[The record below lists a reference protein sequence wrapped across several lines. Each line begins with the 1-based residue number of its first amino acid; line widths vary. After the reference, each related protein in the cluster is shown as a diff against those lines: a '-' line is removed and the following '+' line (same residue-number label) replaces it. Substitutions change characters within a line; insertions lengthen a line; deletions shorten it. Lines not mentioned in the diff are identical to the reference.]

1 MWEEFLYYHVKVIMP
16 VSSDDTLNDS
26 EASALKDALQGKTLR
41 VYPTLMDSPEPVG
54 VREIQRKLDYSSVNV
69 AVHHLEKLC
78 KVGLAAK
85 DEHGRY
91 SVSRKVSVGIM
102 ELFVNVGRIRFPRLL
117 FYAAFFAA
125 MSVVYFATAPI
136 VLGRD
141 SMYVII
147 LATVGTALFGY
158 EAFKVWRQ
166 LS

>member
-1 MWEEFLYYHVKVIMP
+1 M
-16 VSSDDTLNDS
+16 SSDDTPS
-26 EASALKDALQGKTLR
+26 ESTDAALKGALQGKTLQ
-41 VYPTLMDSPEPVG
+41 VYLVLLDSPSPVG
-54 VREIQRKLDYSSVNV
+54 AREVQRRLDYSSVNV

-78 KVGLAAK
+78 RVGLAAK

-125 MSVVYFATAPI
+125 ISVFYFATSPLI
-136 VLGRD
+136 LGRD
-141 SMYVII
+141 SVYVII
-147 LATVGTALFGY
+147 LAILATALFGY

-166 LS
+166 VGP